1 MRNTL
6 PTLIERELQERGW
19 SAREFG
25 RRVGISHAHAA
36 RIVNGEVKPSL
47 NLCNEIA
54 EVLDTSPQEIMSRAG
69 ILPPVPEDDQDRDT
83 MLWLWDS
90 LSDDRKAAALDAIR
104 GIVNGEK
111 QRETER
117 ESTPTGKQRARKERI
132 V

>member
-54 EVLDTSPQEIMSRAG
+54 EVLDTSPQDIMSRAG
-69 ILPPVPEDDQDRDT
+69 ILPPISADDQFRQNA
-83 MLWLWDS
+83 LWLLDEAQ
-90 LSDDRKAAALDAIR
+90 SDETKAAILDAMR

-111 QRETER
+111 QRRER
-117 ESTPTGKQRARKERI
+117 ERER
-132 V
+132 VE

>member
-54 EVLDTSPQEIMSRAG
+54 EVLDTSPQDIMSRAG
-69 ILPPVPEDDQDRDT
+69 ILPPISADYQFRLNA
-83 MLWLWDS
+83 LWLLDEAQ
-90 LSDDRKAAALDAIR
+90 SDETKAAILDAMR

-111 QRETER
+111 QRRDRER
-117 ESTPTGKQRARKERI
+117 ERVE
-132 V
+132 